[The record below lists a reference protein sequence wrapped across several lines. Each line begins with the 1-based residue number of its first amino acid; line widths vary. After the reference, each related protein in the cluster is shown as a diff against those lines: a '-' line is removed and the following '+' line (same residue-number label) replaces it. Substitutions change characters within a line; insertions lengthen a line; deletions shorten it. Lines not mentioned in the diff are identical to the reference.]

1 MTLGFTSSLILH
13 IFTSIAP
20 LPDVSDGMNSPNRSE
35 FNGADRL
42 ISVGVVGE
50 ESGRIVSID
59 PRSQEARVSEASG
72 TGRFC
77 GRSVGTLSLIKHKN
91 MHFIIGNAH
100 SFYDAG
106 QLKCDE
112 AIGYIAPDLHYSV
125 RVDGQLFDTEDIDR
139 KRLYSVN
146 LPPLNDDFAMKFT
159 MSKIDPYKINDL
171 AVLEIYDTSIF
182 QNQFGQLRAA
192 IELSPTPPSQLAD
205 FSRSG
210 NIFITSRRANFLGF
224 AVASIEYGCQIN
236 DTDFSPLLKKH
247 SCDTGPGTSGSL
259 LTYLDA
265 DGAPHAVG
273 MHYGGGDSTMDHFND
288 SSSRE
293 GNFFIPSSVI
303 IEALDRITE
312 HAAKF

>member
-20 LPDVSDGMNSPNRSE
+20 LPDVSDGVNSPNRSE
-35 FNGADRL
+35 FNGADQL
-42 ISVGVVGE
+42 ISVGIVGE

-139 KRLYSVN
+139 RRLYSVE
-146 LPPLNDDFAMKFT
+146 
-159 MSKIDPYKINDL
+159 S
-171 AVLEIYDTSIF
+171 V
-182 QNQFGQLRAA
+182 R
-192 IELSPTPPSQLAD
+192 
-205 FSRSG
+205 
-210 NIFITSRRANFLGF
+210 
-224 AVASIEYGCQIN
+224 
-236 DTDFSPLLKKH
+236 
-247 SCDTGPGTSGSL
+247 
-259 LTYLDA
+259 
-265 DGAPHAVG
+265 
-273 MHYGGGDSTMDHFND
+273 
-288 SSSRE
+288 
-293 GNFFIPSSVI
+293 SSVY
-303 IEALDRITE
+303 E
-312 HAAKF
+312 

>member
-13 IFTSIAP
+13 ILTSLAP
-20 LPDVSDGMNSPNRSE
+20 LHDISDGVHFPNRSE

-42 ISVGVVGE
+42 TSVGVVGE
-50 ESGRIVSID
+50 ESGRIVSTD
-59 PRSQEARVSEASG
+59 PRSLEARVSEASG

-77 GRSVGTLSLIKHKN
+77 GRSVGTLSLIKYKN
-91 MHFIIGNAH
+91 RHFVIGNAH
-100 SFYDAG
+100 SFYEG
-106 QLKCDE
+106 GKLKCNE
-112 AIGYIAPDLHYSV
+112 AFGYIAPDLHYSV

-139 KRLYSVN
+139 RRLYSVH
-146 LPPLNDDFAMKFT
+146 LPPLNDDLALKFT
-159 MSKIDPYKINDL
+159 MSKVNPFKVNDL
-171 AVLEIYDTSIF
+171 AVLQIHDSSIF
-182 QNQFGQLRAA
+182 RNQFGQLRAA
-192 IELSPTPPSQLAD
+192 IKLSPTPPNQLAD

-265 DGAPHAVG
+265 DGAPQAVG
-273 MHYGGGDSTMDHFND
+273 MHYGGRDSTIDHFNH
-288 SSSRE
+288 SSSPE
-293 GNFFIPSSVI
+293 GNFFIPSSVV
-303 IEALDRITE
+303 IEALDRIME
-312 HAAKF
+312 RPAKF

>member
-13 IFTSIAP
+13 IFTSLAP
-20 LPDVSDGMNSPNRSE
+20 LHDGSGAVNFPNRTAVNSV
-35 FNGADRL
+35 DQL
-42 ISVGVVGE
+42 ISVGIVGD
-50 ESGRIVSID
+50 ESGRIVSTD
-59 PRSQEARVSEASG
+59 PRSFEARVSEASG

-77 GRSVGTLSLIKHKN
+77 GRSVGTLSLIKYKN
-91 MHFIIGNAH
+91 RHFVIGNAH
-100 SFYDAG
+100 SFYEG
-106 QLKCDE
+106 GKLKCDE
-112 AIGYIAPDLHYSV
+112 ALGYIAPDLHYSV

-139 KRLYSVN
+139 RRLYSVH
-146 LPPLNDDFAMKFT
+146 LPPLNDDLALKFT
-159 MSKIDPYKINDL
+159 MSKVNPFKVNDL
-171 AVLEIYDTSIF
+171 AVLQIHDSSIL

-205 FSRSG
+205 LSRSE

-224 AVASIEYGCQIN
+224 AVASIEYGCRIN

-273 MHYGGGDSTMDHFND
+273 MHYGGIDSTIDDFND
-288 SSSRE
+288 SSSRD

-303 IEALDRITE
+303 IEALDRIM
-312 HAAKF
+312 ANPAKF